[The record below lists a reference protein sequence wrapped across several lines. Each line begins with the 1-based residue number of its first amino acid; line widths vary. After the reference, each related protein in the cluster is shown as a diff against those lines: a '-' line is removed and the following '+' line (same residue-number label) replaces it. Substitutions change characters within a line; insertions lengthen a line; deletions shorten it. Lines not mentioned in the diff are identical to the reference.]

1 MIISVT
7 RGKGEVDEDQFVEE
21 QPTAEVQHA
30 Q

>member
-21 QPTAEVQHA
+21 QTISTVENA